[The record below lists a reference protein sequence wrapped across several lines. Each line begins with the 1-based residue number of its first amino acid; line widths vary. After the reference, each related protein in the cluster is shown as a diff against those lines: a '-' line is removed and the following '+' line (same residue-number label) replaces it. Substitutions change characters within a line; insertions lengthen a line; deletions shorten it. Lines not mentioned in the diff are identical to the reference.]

1 MATDH
6 ELLKSVIREEI
17 YKMLSEVDSDLRV
30 DEDEPQ
36 EEQCE
41 EVSEDE
47 LEASE
52 AAPKRKRV
60 VRKGKL
66 RFKMTCPDGWS
77 WDRHKNICVLPPRA
91 TQIKRSRAAK
101 RGSRK
106 RKAFSSRI
114 AKSRSKAMRKLRK
127 PLKKKR
133 R

>member
-1 MATDH
+1 MDH

-17 YKMLSEVDSDLRV
+17 YKMLSEVDSDLDV
-30 DEDEPQ
+30 EDDVLQDEEYEEAAEEEP
-36 EEQCE
+36 
-41 EVSEDE
+41 
-47 LEASE
+47 EASE

-106 RKAFSSRI
+106 RKAFAARI
-114 AKSRSKAMRKLRK
+114 AKSRSKALRKLRK